1 MNWLD
6 IVIIVFLFLS
16 IAGGLM
22 TGFIKSIFGL
32 VGLILGVVLAGRYY
46 APLAD
51 HLGFIS
57 NENAARVLAF
67 IIILAAVGIVAGLLG
82 IIFTRIVSTLT
93 FGWLNRLLGAVFG
106 LFQGSILIAALLI
119 ILVKYAGIGD
129 FVSHSALAS
138 FLADKLPIVLGLLPS
153 EFDSI
158 KQFFQ

>member
-6 IVIIVFLFLS
+6 IVIIIFLILS
-16 IAGGLM
+16 VVGGLM

-46 APLAD
+46 VALAD

-67 IIILAAVGIVAGLLG
+67 IIILAAVGIVAALLG

-93 FGWLNRLLGAVFG
+93 FE
-106 LFQGSILIAALLI
+106 GSILIAALLI

-138 FLADKLPIVLGLLPS
+138 FLADKLPIVLGLLPN